1 MREDLL
7 HILSES
13 NKDIDNQRLMDYL
26 AGKLTE
32 EQKHEIEQQ
41 LADDPFYSEALE
53 GLEQAGDEK
62 KLQTTVDHLNRQLQ
76 KFLQQKKKK
85 KQRAFQFYKNTWIYI
100 AVLFILTLAA
110 IVFLILADR
119 L

>member
-26 AGKLTE
+26 AGKLSE
-32 EQKHEIEQQ
+32 EQKHELEAQ
-41 LADDPFYSEALE
+41 LAENPFYSEALE
-53 GLEQAGDEK
+53 GLQQAGDEK
-62 KLQTTVDHLNRQLQ
+62 KLQSTVDHLNKQLQ

-85 KQRAFQFYKNTWIYI
+85 RERTFLFYKNTWLYI
-100 AVLFILTLAA
+100 AVLFILALAA
-110 IVFLILADR
+110 VVFLLLLDR

>member
-26 AGKLTE
+26 AGKLSA
-32 EQKHEIEQQ
+32 EQQ
-41 LADDPFYSEALE
+41 HEVEKQLAEDPFFSEALE

-62 KLQTTVDHLNRQLQ
+62 KLRATVDHLNRQLQ
-76 KFLQQKKKK
+76 KFLKQKKKK
-85 KQRAFQFYKNTWIYI
+85 KERAFLFYKNTWIYI
-100 AVLFILTLAA
+100 AVLFILALAA
-110 IVFLILADR
+110 IVFLILVDR